1 VAIPL
6 SSRTKAHAE
15 DDGESFWLIT
25 YCDMVTLLLTFFLL
39 MFSFTVMTEEQQQDL
54 VGLLNKVSESKTVDQ
69 AAKLELEKAAQEIAA
84 QFDRKDTFVESSEEE
99 ITVGLSSAV
108 TFASGDAALSDA
120 ARQPLERVA
129 EILAKLPNTV
139 RVEGHTDDVPIQSV
153 RFPSNWHLS
162 AARAQSVVRMLIDR
176 GVEPRRL
183 QNVGYAETRP
193 RRPNDTPEH
202 RAENRR
208 IEIKIIRDRGAEA
221 AAR

>member
-1 VAIPL
+1 
-6 SSRTKAHAE
+6 
-15 DDGESFWLIT
+15 
-25 YCDMVTLLLTFFLL
+25 

-69 AAKLELEKAAQEIAA
+69 AAKQELEKAAQDIAA
-84 QFDRKDTFVESSEEE
+84 QFDRKDTFVESTEEE

-120 ARQPLERVA
+120 ALKPLERVA

-139 RVEGHTDDVPIQSV
+139 RVEGHTDDVPIQSA

-162 AARAQSVVRMLIDR
+162 TARAQSVVRMLIAR

-193 RRPNDTPEH
+193 RQPNDTPEH
-202 RAENRR
+202 RGENRR

-221 AAR
+221 AAP